1 MKKLLAALIVL
12 VAIASGAEA
21 TLIDLHNGLVL
32 DTFNGIYW
40 TQNANMRGPDTWPN
54 QLAWAADLNF
64 AGLSD
69 FHLPSLAALRNLYN
83 ELIAEGLC
91 KPNAFS
97 TGVSDCAGSIGPFT
111 EIQVEY
117 WSGTTF
123 PPPLPPLP
131 FFISFANG
139 QSTTEFST
147 FPLWAW
153 AVHAVVPEPPAW
165 LLVGLSLIALVLLAE
180 HHAVSGNLFRK
191 RLARGFHQT
200 GFSPRLNV
208 VRKVSEKKAGA
219 KGR

>member
-97 TGVSDCAGSIGPFT
+97 TGVSDCTGSIDLSRRSKLSTGQERRFRLR
-111 EIQVEY
+111 
-117 WSGTTF
+117 F
-123 PPPLPPLP
+123 LP
-131 FFISFANG
+131 FLSSSRLPTDNRLLNF
-139 QSTTEFST
+139 QH
-147 FPLWAW
+147 FPF
-153 AVHAVVPEPPAW
+153 
-165 LLVGLSLIALVLLAE
+165 GL
-180 HHAVSGNLFRK
+180 
-191 RLARGFHQT
+191 
-200 GFSPRLNV
+200 
-208 VRKVSEKKAGA
+208 
-219 KGR
+219 GRFTL